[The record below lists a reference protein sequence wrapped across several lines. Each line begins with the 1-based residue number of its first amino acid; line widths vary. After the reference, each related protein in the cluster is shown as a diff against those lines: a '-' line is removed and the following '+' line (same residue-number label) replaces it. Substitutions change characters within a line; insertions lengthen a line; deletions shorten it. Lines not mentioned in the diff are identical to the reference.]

1 MSRGIGLLSNRV
13 KTIPP
18 TDVETKSPDRFSF
31 IDVASAEPNLSV
43 PPEGEGYFL
52 TSDSEGNRAWLAP
65 NAVGLNGIEK
75 ELVFIKDG
83 VSASTTN
90 IEYDET
96 TESIKFNDTFQTKGS
111 VQTVVYDDSTSSAS
125 SGVIASFDKTK
136 FGSAKFVVQAQDE
149 DNNERQI
156 TELLVAHNDTTAS
169 ATEFGVL
176 TTTEDPI
183 AEFDVEIVGNT
194 VRLLAT
200 NLTEF
205 TTTYRVSQTLMLA
218 VDVISDSTVGD
229 STITP

>member
-13 KTIPP
+13 KAIPP
-18 TDVETKSPDRFSF
+18 TEADLKSPDRYSF
-31 IDVASAEPNLSV
+31 LDTASAEPNLSV

-52 TSDSEGNRAWLAP
+52 TSDAAGNRAWLP
-65 NAVGLNGIEK
+65 PSEVELNGVEN
-75 ELVFIKDG
+75 ELVFIKNNI
-83 VSASTTN
+83 SASTTN

-96 TESIKFNDTFQTKGS
+96 TESIKFNDGFQLKGN

-125 SGVIASFDKTK
+125 SGVIATFDKTK
-136 FGSAKFVVQAQDE
+136 FGSAKFVIQAQDE

-156 TELLVAHNDTTAS
+156 TELLVAHNNTTATS
-169 ATEFGVL
+169 TEFGVL

-183 AEFDVEIVGNT
+183 AEFDVDIVNNT
-194 VRLLAT
+194 VRLKAT

-218 VDVISDSTVGD
+218 VDVIGD
-229 STITP
+229 SSIP

>member
-13 KTIPP
+13 KAIPP
-18 TDVETKSPDRFSF
+18 TEADVKSPDRYTFL
-31 IDVASAEPNLSV
+31 DVASSEPNLSV
-43 PPEGEGYFL
+43 PPADGYFL
-52 TSDSEGNRAWLAP
+52 TSDTQGNRAWLSP
-65 NAVGLNGIEK
+65 DRLSLNGNEN
-75 ELVFIKDG
+75 ELVFIKEG

-96 TESIKFNDTFQTKGS
+96 TESIKFNDGFQIKGN

-125 SGVIASFDKTK
+125 SGVIATFDKTK
-136 FGSAKFVVQAQDE
+136 FGSAKFVIQAQDE

-156 TELLVAHNDTTAS
+156 TELLVAHNNTTATS
-169 ATEFGVL
+169 TEFGVL

-183 AEFDVEIVGNT
+183 AEFDVDILDNN
-194 VRLLAT
+194 VRLKAT

-218 VDVISDSTVGD
+218 IDIISDST
-229 STITP
+229 TP